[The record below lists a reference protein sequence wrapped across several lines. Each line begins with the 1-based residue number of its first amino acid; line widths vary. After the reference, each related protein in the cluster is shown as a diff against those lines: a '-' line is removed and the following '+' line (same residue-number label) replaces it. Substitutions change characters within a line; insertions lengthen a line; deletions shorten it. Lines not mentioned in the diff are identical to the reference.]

1 MKRDEDYEDI
11 MAAFQSHEED
21 DQLLPDMHRRRR
33 RNNTITSKFLG
44 EGEREN
50 GVVILP
56 PYYNELLAWALHH
69 YLKSEGGKVIRVLG
83 YRYPEPIYANVNT
96 DYDQYEN
103 LPVEACLLVEK
114 GDSHFVITIHPTGV
128 TGSAIMQIEG
138 LASKKDEIDRLGRG
152 VDSMAKEQNFYRG
165 KKLEFAGRGI
175 RFLHLPSN
183 LWENIVL
190 PPDSKADMKANTIDF
205 LANQGRL
212 ARYGI
217 PARRG
222 ILLVG
227 EPGTGKTL
235 LCKALMA
242 QSRGTT
248 GIIANA
254 EALFLPDYISSLYD
268 LAQDLS
274 PCIVFIEDIDLIAD
288 ERQRR
293 IPLLSLLS
301 QLDGVEEHEQIITI
315 ATTNH
320 LEIIDKAL
328 SQRPSRFD
336 RVIQLPRPAIEY
348 RREFISS
355 LSGKIPMDEVTQ
367 SYLADRTEG
376 LTPAQIQE
384 IVYTLVIE
392 YSQNNHDDPERFSFS
407 GEEVTRAISR
417 INGRNGHRLG
427 FNISANHVCA
437 RTMREN

>member
-1 MKRDEDYEDI
+1 MKQEESYEDI
-11 MAAFQSHEED
+11 MAALNSQEED
-21 DQLLPDMHRRRR
+21 DEFSPDMHQRRI
-33 RNNTITSKFLG
+33 RNNTIISKFLG

-50 GVVILP
+50 TVVILP

-69 YLKSEGGKVIRVLG
+69 YLKAEGWKVIRVLG

-114 GDSHFVITIHPTGV
+114 GDSHFVITTHPTEV
-128 TGSAIMQIEG
+128 TGSAIMQIQG
-138 LASKKDEIDRLGRG
+138 LASKKEEIDQLARG
-152 VDSMAKEQNFYRG
+152 VQSIAKEQNFYRG
-165 KKLEFAGRGI
+165 KKLKFDGGI

-183 LWENIVL
+183 LWESIIL
-190 PPDSKADMKANTIDF
+190 PPDSKADIKANTIDF

-217 PARRG
+217 PSRRG

-235 LCKALMA
+235 ACKALMA
-242 QSRGTT
+242 QSTGTT
-248 GIIANA
+248 GIIADA
-254 EALFLPDYISSLYD
+254 EALVTMGYISNLYE

-288 ERQRR
+288 ERRR
-293 IPLLSLLS
+293 WVPLLSLLS
-301 QLDGVEEHEQIITI
+301 QLDGIEEHEQIITI

-336 RVIQLPRPAIEY
+336 RVIQLPCPAIEY

-355 LSGKIPMDEVTQ
+355 LSGKIPMDGGTQ

-407 GEEVTRAISR
+407 EEEVTRAISR

>member
-1 MKRDEDYEDI
+1 MKREEDYEDI
-11 MAAFQSHEED
+11 MAAINSQEED
-21 DQLLPDMHRRRR
+21 DELSPDMHQRRMRS
-33 RNNTITSKFLG
+33 NTIISKFLG

-50 GVVILP
+50 TVVILP

-69 YLKSEGGKVIRVLG
+69 YLKAEGWKVIRVLG

-114 GDSHFVITIHPTGV
+114 GDSHFMVTIHPTDV

-138 LASKKDEIDRLGRG
+138 LASKKDEIDQLGRG

-165 KKLEFAGRGI
+165 KKLEFAGSI

-183 LWENIVL
+183 LWESIIL
-190 PPDSKADMKANTIDF
+190 APDLKADIEANTIGF
-205 LANQGRL
+205 LASQERL
-212 ARYGI
+212 ARYDI
-217 PARRG
+217 PSKRG

-242 QSRGTT
+242 QSTGTT

-254 EALFLPDYISSLYD
+254 EALFLSGYISSLYE

-288 ERQRR
+288 ERHRR

-301 QLDGVEEHEQIITI
+301 QLDGVEEHERIITI

-336 RVIQLPRPAIEY
+336 RVIQLPCPAIEY

-355 LSGKIPMDEVTQ
+355 LSGKIPMDEGTQ

-384 IVYTLVIE
+384 IVYTLVID

-407 GEEVTRAISR
+407 EEEVTRAISR

-427 FNISANHVCA
+427 FNICVNHGYA
-437 RTMREN
+437 RTMKGN

>member
-1 MKRDEDYEDI
+1 MKREEDYEDI
-11 MAAFQSHEED
+11 MAAINSQEED
-21 DQLLPDMHRRRR
+21 DELSPDMHQRRMRS
-33 RNNTITSKFLG
+33 NTIISKFLG

-50 GVVILP
+50 TVVILP

-69 YLKSEGGKVIRVLG
+69 YLKAEGWKVIRVLG

-103 LPVEACLLVEK
+103 LPVEAFLLVEK
-114 GDSHFVITIHPTGV
+114 GDSHFIITIHPTEV
-128 TGSAIMQIEG
+128 TGSAIMQIQG
-138 LASKKDEIDRLGRG
+138 LASKKEEIDQLARG
-152 VDSMAKEQNFYRG
+152 VQSIAKEQNFYRG
-165 KKLEFAGRGI
+165 KKLEFDGSI

-183 LWENIVL
+183 LWESIIL
-190 PPDSKADMKANTIDF
+190 PPDSKADIKANTIDF
-205 LANQGRL
+205 LANRGRL

-217 PARRG
+217 PSRRG

-235 LCKALMA
+235 ACKALMA
-242 QSRGTT
+242 QSTGTT
-248 GIIANA
+248 GIIADA
-254 EALFLPDYISSLYD
+254 EALVTMGYISSLYK

-288 ERQRR
+288 ERRR
-293 IPLLSLLS
+293 WVPLLSLLS
-301 QLDGVEEHEQIITI
+301 QLDGIEEHEQIITI

-336 RVIQLPRPAIEY
+336 RVIQLPRPAIEH

-355 LSGKIPMDEVTQ
+355 LSGKIPMDEGTQ

-427 FNISANHVCA
+427 FNISANHVCT
-437 RTMREN
+437 RTMRGN

>member
-1 MKRDEDYEDI
+1 MKREEDYEDI
-11 MAAFQSHEED
+11 MAAINSQEED
-21 DQLLPDMHRRRR
+21 DELLPDMHQRRIRS
-33 RNNTITSKFLG
+33 NTIIRKFLG
-44 EGEREN
+44 GGEREN
-50 GVVILP
+50 TVVILP

-69 YLKSEGGKVIRVLG
+69 YLKAGGWKVIRVLG

-103 LPVEACLLVEK
+103 LPVEAFLLVQK
-114 GDSHFVITIHPTGV
+114 GDSHFIITIHPTEV
-128 TGSAIMQIEG
+128 TGSAIMQIQG
-138 LASKKDEIDRLGRG
+138 LASKKEEIDQFARG
-152 VDSMAKEQNFYRG
+152 VQSIAKEQNFYRG
-165 KKLEFAGRGI
+165 KKLEFDGSI
-175 RFLHLPSN
+175 RFLHLASN
-183 LWENIVL
+183 LWESIIL
-190 PPDSKADMKANTIDF
+190 APDSKADIKANTIGF
-205 LANQGRL
+205 LANRGRL

-217 PARRG
+217 PSRRG

-235 LCKALMA
+235 LCKALIA
-242 QSRGTT
+242 QSTGTT

-254 EALFLPDYISSLYD
+254 EALFLGGYISSLYQ

-288 ERQRR
+288 ERHRR

-301 QLDGVEEHEQIITI
+301 QLDGIEEHEQIITI

-336 RVIQLPRPAIEY
+336 RVIQLPRPAIEH

-355 LSGKIPMDEVTQ
+355 LCGKIPMDEGTQ

-392 YSQNNHDDPERFSFS
+392 YSQNNHDDPKRFSFS

-427 FNISANHVCA
+427 FNISANHEYA
-437 RTMREN
+437 TTMREN

>member
-1 MKRDEDYEDI
+1 MNRDESLEDI
-11 MAAFQSHEED
+11 MAELNSQGGD
-21 DQLLPDMHRRRR
+21 DEFSPDMHQQRT
-33 RNNTITSKFLG
+33 RNNTIISNFLG

-50 GVVILP
+50 AVVIAP
-56 PYYNELLAWALHH
+56 RYYNELLTWALHR
-69 YLKSEGGKVIRVLG
+69 YLEAEGWKVIHVLG
-83 YRYPEPIYANVNT
+83 YRYSEPVYADVNT

-103 LPVEACLLVEK
+103 LPIEACLLVEK
-114 GDSHFVITIHPTGV
+114 GNSRFTITIYPVETSSV
-128 TGSAIMQIEG
+128 AAIKVEG
-138 LASKKDEIDRLGRG
+138 LAPKKEEIHQFARG
-152 VDSMAKEQNFYRG
+152 VKSISEKQNFYRG
-165 KKLEFAGRGI
+165 KKLKFDGRI
-175 RFLHLPSN
+175 RFLHLPSK
-183 LWENIVL
+183 LWESIIL
-190 PPDSKADMKANTIDF
+190 PPDLKADVQANTIDF

-217 PARRG
+217 PSKRG

-235 LCKALMA
+235 VCKALMA
-242 QSRGTT
+242 QSTGVT

-254 EALFLPDYISSLYD
+254 EALICMGYISNLYE

-288 ERQRR
+288 ERRR
-293 IPLLSLLS
+293 WVPLLSLLS
-301 QLDGVEEHEQIITI
+301 ELDGVEEHEQIITI

-336 RVIQLPRPAIEY
+336 RVIELPRPAIEY

-355 LSGKIPMDEVTQ
+355 LSGKIPMDEGTQ
-367 SYLADRTEG
+367 RYLVDRTEG
-376 LTPAQIQE
+376 FTLAQIQE
-384 IVYTLVIE
+384 IVYTMVIE
-392 YSQNNHDDPERFSFS
+392 YSQNNHDDPEQFSFS
-407 GEEVTRAISR
+407 EEEVTSAISR

-427 FNISANHVCA
+427 FNTPANHGYA